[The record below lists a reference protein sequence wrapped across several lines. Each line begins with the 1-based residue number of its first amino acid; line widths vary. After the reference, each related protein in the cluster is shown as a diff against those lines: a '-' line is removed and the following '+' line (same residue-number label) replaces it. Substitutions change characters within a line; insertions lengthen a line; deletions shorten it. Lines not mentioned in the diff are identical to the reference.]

1 MGYFFYGKDGY
12 LVELDDRALAHLKVA
27 ILSLLRAGRSF
38 ELSMRRSIDVGS
50 GRESFWINPTTE
62 IRFHFSSSRAP
73 RLSEA
78 WLRAILATARTPEGL
93 RIVEEPTDRSPT
105 QPDPRGAA
113 LTAVRS

>member
-50 GRESFWINPTTE
+50 GRESFWVNPATE
-62 IRFHFSSSRAP
+62 IRFHFSSARAP
-73 RLSEA
+73 QLSDA
-78 WLRAILATARTPEGL
+78 WLRAILATASTPDGL
-93 RIVEEPTDRSPT
+93 RIVEEPTGPSTTP
-105 QPDPRGAA
+105 PDPRGAI
-113 LTAVRS
+113 LTAVRP